1 MTTFAISVFNAYNN
15 TMNNAYRTP
24 IDACFI
30 NQKIQNPYQMMP
42 LFESI
47 NSTSTYIKDTISELN
62 HGTIIIAKHQSMGRG
77 RYERKFESN
86 KDVGIYCSFLLKD
99 QITTNLLNLIHL
111 KIVCA
116 LQYSIKQVF
125 KVDTQ
130 IKWPNDLMIN
140 NRKCAGI
147 LIETNINM
155 NTAKCDGLIIG
166 FGLNIY
172 KQNFT
177 NSLKENATTL
187 EDHSTFDLDRN
198 KLIVHF
204 FNHLHE
210 FLYHTDIIPYY
221 KKYMLPIN
229 SWVNLTLYNKKELVK
244 IVDLDEY
251 GQLIIQTKTN
261 SLLTLFN
268 DEITL

>member
-1 MTTFAISVFNAYNN
+1 
-15 TMNNAYRTP
+15 MNNEYRTP
-24 IDACFI
+24 IDASSI
-30 NQKIQNPYQMMP
+30 NQKIQNPYHLMP

-47 NSTSTYIKDTISELN
+47 NSTSTYIKDNISDLN

-77 RYERKFESN
+77 RYDRKFESN
-86 KDVGIYCSFLLKD
+86 NDAGIYCSFLLKD
-99 QITTNLLNLIHL
+99 QLSANLSNLIHL

-125 KVDTQ
+125 MVDTQ

-155 NTAKCDGLIIG
+155 YTSKCDGLIIG

-172 KQNFT
+172 KQNFN
-177 NSLKENATTL
+177 NSLKETATTL

-198 KLIVHF
+198 KLIIHF

-210 FLYHTDIIPYY
+210 FLYHTDIISYY

-229 SWVNLTLYNKKELVK
+229 SWVNVTLNNSKELVK
-244 IVDLDEY
+244 IVDLNEY
-251 GQLIIQTKTN
+251 GQLIVQTKTN
-261 SLLTLFN
+261 SFLTIFN
-268 DEITL
+268 EEITI